1 MSKPP
6 KVTFRKPDPLQ
17 DRYSD
22 RDGNLYSVARLVDDA
37 KDLPVFEVPIAALN
51 VGDAVWQ
58 DANILDLAFH
68 VRKCMDADLDCPILL
83 DWNGD
88 IADGRHRL
96 IAAIAKGK
104 RSLKARRIAWKPEPC
119 KAAEVKP

>member
-6 KVTFRKPDPLQ
+6 KVTFRKAEPLQ

-22 RDGNLYSVARLVDDA
+22 REGNLYSVARLIDDT
-37 KDLPVFEVPIAALN
+37 KHLPTFDVPVAALG
-51 VGDAVWQ
+51 VGDVIWAGSS
-58 DANILDLAFH
+58 IFELALH

-96 IAAIAKGK
+96 IAAIAKG
-104 RSLKARRIAWKPEPC
+104 RRTLKARRMTWKPDPDR
-119 KAAEVKP
+119 KAEAA

>member
-6 KVTFRKPDPLQ
+6 KVALRAIDPLQ

-37 KDLPVFEVPIAALN
+37 KNLPVFEVPVSALN
-51 VGDAVWQ
+51 LGDVIWAG
-58 DANILDLAFH
+58 ANILDLAFH
-68 VRKCMDADLDCPILL
+68 VKKCMKADLDCQILL
-83 DWNGD
+83 DWHGD
-88 IADGRHRL
+88 IADGRHRI

-104 RSLKARRIAWKPEPC
+104 RTLKARRITWKPEPC
-119 KAAEVKP
+119 RPAEKS